1 LWLKQQL
8 GFTPSWFRYVHPSN
22 KFDNAMG
29 DEGPKTDL
37 PAAEKYKV
45 EIDEQ
50 IAALEKEVAELT
62 GKDNKKARTEKSK
75 QISEIKVGNQYI
87 DACKVVKGLEP
98 KHGFFVLGEAEPVV
112 AKTKGPS
119 VEELAAKAEED
130 AKAEKKKKDD
140 KKPKKQ
146 DGAGISPAER
156 DELEKLK
163 TDLIARKTELKAQG
177 NSGGACNKDEQVV
190 AWVTRMNELKEKA
203 EPGSTQK
210 AKKDDKKKK
219 GTLSAEEQKEADDLK
234 GEIEIYKGKLK
245 TEFGYSN
252 KDIKADPELKEM
264 ETKLAGFEKRAK

>member
-1 LWLKQQL
+1 
-8 GFTPSWFRYVHPSN
+8 
-22 KFDNAMG
+22 MG
-29 DEGPKTDL
+29 
-37 PAAEKYKV
+37 
-45 EIDEQ
+45 
-50 IAALEKEVAELT
+50 
-62 GKDNKKARTEKSK
+62 

-98 KHGFFVLGEAEPVV
+98 KHGFFVLKEAEPAA

-119 VEELAAKAEED
+119 VEELAEPAEED
-130 AKAEKKKKDD
+130 AKQEAEKKKKDD

-146 DGAGISPAER
+146 ESAGISPAER

-163 TDLIARKTELKAQG
+163 TDIIARKAELKAQG
-177 NSGGACNKDEQVV
+177 LSGGACNKDETVV

-210 AKKDDKKKK
+210 AKKKEEKKK
-219 GTLSAEEQKEADDLK
+219 GKGSLTAEEQKEAEALR
-234 GEIEIYKGKLK
+234 GEIETYRGKLK

-264 ETKLAGFEKRAK
+264 EAKLAAFEKRGA

>member
-1 LWLKQQL
+1 
-8 GFTPSWFRYVHPSN
+8 
-22 KFDNAMG
+22 MG
-29 DEGPKTDL
+29 
-37 PAAEKYKV
+37 
-45 EIDEQ
+45 DEQ
-50 IAALEKEVAELT
+50 IAAMEKEVAELT

-98 KHGFFVLGEAEPVV
+98 KHGFFVTKDAEPVV

-130 AKAEKKKKDD
+130 AKQEAEKKKKDD

-146 DGAGISPAER
+146 DSAGISPAER

-163 TDLIARKTELKAQG
+163 TDIIARKGELKAQG
-177 NSGGACNKDEQVV
+177 LSGGACNK
-190 AWVTRMNELKEKA
+190 
-203 EPGSTQK
+203 
-210 AKKDDKKKK
+210 
-219 GTLSAEEQKEADDLK
+219 EQKEADAPK
-234 GEIEIYKGKLK
+234 GEIEIYGGKLK

-264 ETKLAGFEKRAK
+264 EDKLAAFEKRGALKG